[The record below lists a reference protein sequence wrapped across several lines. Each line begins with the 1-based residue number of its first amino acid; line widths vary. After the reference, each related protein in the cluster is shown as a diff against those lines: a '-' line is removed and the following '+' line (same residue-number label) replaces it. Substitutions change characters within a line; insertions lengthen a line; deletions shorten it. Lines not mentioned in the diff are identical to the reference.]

1 MPINYTDFEQ
11 IPIAISVTQLA
22 HILGIGKNTAYDL
35 VRSGRIKS
43 TRIGHQIR
51 ISKAALLE
59 FLDCS

>member
-1 MPINYTDFEQ
+1 MSVNYTDLAQ
-11 IPIAISVTQLA
+11 IPIVLSVTQLA
-22 HILGIGKNTAYDL
+22 RILGISKNTAYDL
-35 VRSGRIKS
+35 VRSGNIKS